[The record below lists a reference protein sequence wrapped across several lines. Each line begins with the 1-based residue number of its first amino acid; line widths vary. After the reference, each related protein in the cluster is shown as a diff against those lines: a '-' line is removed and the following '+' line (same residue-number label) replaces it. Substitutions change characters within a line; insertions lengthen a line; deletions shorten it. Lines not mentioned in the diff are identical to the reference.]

1 MENNIGKIKAVRG
14 NIAEVEFLGEKP
26 KTHDLVVLQDDHTSV
41 MEVYTSASETT
52 FYCLVL
58 TLPDKLSRGAK
69 VINTHTSI
77 EIPVGT
83 ETLGRVMNIFGQPL
97 DGKGTITT
105 KEKKS
110 IYNKEISFDRQVV
123 SKQVIETGIKVVD
136 FFAPIL
142 KGGKIGLFG
151 GAGVGKTILLT
162 EIIHNIVNKN
172 PSDSLSVFAGV
183 GERVR
188 EGQELYEALEES
200 HVINFVSLFYGH
212 MGDNAMIRFKIAL
225 AGISLAEY
233 FRDTLNKNVLF
244 FVDNVYRFAQAGYE
258 LSMLM
263 NTIPSEGG
271 YQATLTSEMA
281 SLHERLFSTGKQSI
295 TAFETVFVPSD
306 DLLDN
311 AVQAVFT
318 YLDANITLSRTVY
331 QEGYY
336 PAVDILTSTSA
347 ALRAEIVGELHAKTA
362 IKAQQFLKKAAD
374 LERIVSLIGE
384 SELNETDRIV
394 YNRARILR
402 NYMTQSFFVTEPQTG
417 KPGVYVPV
425 ADTVSDVAAILD
437 GKYDNIDPYEIKM
450 IGRLKDV
457 KSLQQQ
463 N

>member
-1 MENNIGKIKAVRG
+1 MDNNIGKIIAVRG
-14 NIAEVEFLGEKP
+14 NTAEVEFLGEKP
-26 KTHDLVVLQDDHTSV
+26 KIHDLLVLQNDHSSV
-41 MEVYTSASETT
+41 MEVATSASESS
-52 FYCLVL
+52 FYCFVF
-58 TLPDKLSRGAK
+58 TSTGKLARGAT
-69 VINTHTSI
+69 VINTHRTI
-77 EIPVGT
+77 EIPVGK
-83 ETLGRVMNIFGQPL
+83 ETMGRVMNIFGQPL
-97 DGKGTITT
+97 DGKGDITT

-110 IYNKEISFDRQVV
+110 IYNTGINFDKQVV
-123 SKQVIETGIKVVD
+123 SKQLIETGIKVID

-142 KGGKIGLFG
+142 RGGKIGLFG

-162 EIIHNIVNKN
+162 EIIHNIVNKT

-188 EGQELYEALEES
+188 EGQELYEALKES
-200 HVINFVSLFYGH
+200 NVINFVSLFYGH
-212 MGDNAMIRFKIAL
+212 MGDNAMIRFKVAL

-281 SLHERLFSTGKQSI
+281 GLHERLFSTGEQSI
-295 TAFETVFVPSD
+295 TSFETVFVPSD

-311 AVQAVFT
+311 AVQSIFT
-318 YLDANITLSRTVY
+318 YLDANITLSRTIY

-336 PAVDILTSTSA
+336 PAVDFIASTSA
-347 ALRAEIVGELHAKTA
+347 ALKADVVGDMHAKTA
-362 IKAQQFLKKAAD
+362 VKAKQFLKKAND

-394 YNRARILR
+394 YNRAKLLR
-402 NYMTQSFFVTEPQTG
+402 NYMTQSFFVTQPQTG
-417 KPGVYVPV
+417 KQGVYVPV
-425 ADTVSDVAAILD
+425 ADTVTDVAAILD

-450 IGRLKDV
+450 VGRLKDV
-457 KSLQQQ
+457 KTLSPKP
-463 N
+463 